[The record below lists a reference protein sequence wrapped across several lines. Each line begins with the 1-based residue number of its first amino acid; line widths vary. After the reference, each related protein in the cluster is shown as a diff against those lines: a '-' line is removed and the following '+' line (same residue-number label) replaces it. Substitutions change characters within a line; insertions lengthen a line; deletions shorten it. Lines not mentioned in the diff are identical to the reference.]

1 MMLDLTKR
9 VILTGVG
16 LGLVAKDKIDE
27 VIQRICEENKL
38 TEEESRKLAR
48 ELLDESE
55 EARQKLTDLV
65 KKTTND
71 IYAKLDLPSRQEYTE
86 LEKRVTALEKLLQNR
101 DNDTV

>member
-1 MMLDLTKR
+1 MLDLAKKA
-9 VILTGVG
+9 ILTGLG

-27 VIQRICEENKL
+27 AVQKIREENKL
-38 TEEESRKLAR
+38 TEEESRKLAK

-71 IYAKLDLPSRQEYTE
+71 ICVNLDLPSRQEYTK
-86 LEKRVTALEKLLQNR
+86 LEKRITKLEKSTQKTT
-101 DNDTV
+101 NDSA

>member
-1 MMLDLTKR
+1 MLDLAKR

-27 VIQRICEENKL
+27 VIRTICEENKL

-55 EARQKLTDLV
+55 EARQKLTDLIN
-65 KKTTND
+65 KATKELLASFD
-71 IYAKLDLPSRQEYTE
+71 IPSRQEFAE
-86 LEKRVTALEKLLQNR
+86 LAERVRTLEELLQNR
-101 DNDTV
+101 DNDTA

>member
-1 MMLDLTKR
+1 MLDLAKR

-27 VIQRICEENKL
+27 AVQRIREENKL

-55 EARQKLTDLV
+55 EARQKLTDLIN
-65 KKTTND
+65 KATKELLASLD
-71 IYAKLDLPSRQEYTE
+71 IPSRQEYTKLGKRITT
-86 LEKRVTALEKLLQNR
+86 LEELLQNR
-101 DNDTV
+101 DNDTA

>member
-1 MMLDLTKR
+1 MLDLTRKA
-9 VILTGVG
+9 ILTGVG

-27 VIQRICEENKL
+27 VIRTICEENKL
-38 TEEESRKLAR
+38 TEEESRKLAK

-71 IYAKLDLPSRQEYTE
+71 ICANLDLASRQEYTK
-86 LEKRVTALEKLLQNR
+86 LEKRVRTLEKLVQKASNGAS
-101 DNDTV
+101 